1 MHSGNSSH
9 APELLLMTL
18 LRCRCCV
25 WQAHARLCA
34 RSVVTLQDAVMAVL
48 VLDSSMCGSSLMG
61 WSNALHT
68 HFPEDPD
75 AEYEEL
81 ERLVLAGLGLH
92 ELMCSDGE
100 GGGAAAGGG
109 GGYGADDMSS
119 QGW

>member
-1 MHSGNSSH
+1 V
-9 APELLLMTL
+9 LTDICLCVFCWLL
-18 LRCRCCV
+18 LRCRCDV
-25 WQAHARLCA
+25 VQAHARLCA
-34 RSVVTLQDAVMAVL
+34 RSAVTLQDAVMAVL

-92 ELMCSDGE
+92 ELMS
-100 GGGAAAGGG
+100 GGG
-109 GGYGADDMSS
+109 GEGAAGDGADGMSS

>member
-1 MHSGNSSH
+1 
-9 APELLLMTL
+9 
-18 LRCRCCV
+18 
-25 WQAHARLCA
+25 
-34 RSVVTLQDAVMAVL
+34 VTLQDAVMAVL

-75 AEYEEL
+75 AEYEQL

-92 ELMCSDGE
+92 ELI
-100 GGGAAAGGG
+100 AAAGGDGGCG
-109 GGYGADDMSS
+109 GGDAGDMGS